1 MVGTCPP
8 APRGP
13 CTVEAEAPAWAQ
25 AERPPSALPGAPT
38 SVLSP
43 GARPPLLTSR
53 PLRASFLARAAP
65 HTRHGHGPPRGRAGD
80 RGGGTHGPPTP
91 QPRARSTGAAASGVV
106 SAVTSVQE
114 GGTPQHTQRH
124 PTPLRVLGTPTSVTI
139 HAHRD
144 PSRRTAGVTSPAA
157 PRARINQTPGPARRP
172 WGGRAAGQGLPV

>member
-1 MVGTCPP
+1 MRV
-8 APRGP
+8 
-13 CTVEAEAPAWAQ
+13 
-25 AERPPSALPGAPT
+25 
-38 SVLSP
+38 
-43 GARPPLLTSR
+43 
-53 PLRASFLARAAP
+53 
-65 HTRHGHGPPRGRAGD
+65 TRHRHGPPRGRAGD

-144 PSRRTAGVTSPAA
+144 PSRRTAGDTSPAA

-172 WGGRAAGQGLPV
+172 WGGRAAGQGLPLSRLPPRRAVPSPHQACLSA